1 MPEVLSCKCRINPNW
16 DLKIA
21 FWDAFGASR
30 FVSNNVRQKVRQA
43 RIHNKIID
51 KNCPESKDEK
61 IRINRSFYNDC
72 LRELKHENP
81 FLYEID
87 STALQESTE
96 RLQRAY
102 KRYDKRL
109 SGEPKIK
116 TLKNPVQ
123 SFTIKNINN
132 SIRLKDNYIR
142 LNKYGFIKLR
152 GLRPILGRIQTVTIL
167 YDKGRWF
174 AILTYRIEI
183 RIDPLP
189 LTGKA
194 VGIDVGLKNYITLS
208 TGEVIAKPDTR
219 DLDDKIKKQ
228 RKIVSRRFQ
237 SSPYGSNYLKAVEKL
252 QRLEHKRN
260 DIINDFHHKISKKIV
275 TEYDIIVMETLNIK
289 GMLKNHHVSS
299 GIHDA
304 AWYKLKQKIK
314 YKAELYGK
322 TFIEIDQWFASTK
335 TCHKCGHKNNN
346 ITLKDREWN
355 CPKCGTHHE
364 RDHNAAINI
373 LNEGLKTLK
382 KNKPRGPGG

>member
-1 MPEVLSCKCRINPNW
+1 MPEVLSCKCGINPNW

-51 KNCPESKDEK
+51 KNFPESKDKK

-87 STALQESTE
+87 STALQDATE

-123 SFTIKNINN
+123 SFTIKNVNN
-132 SIRLKDNYIR
+132 SIRLKGNYIR

-152 GLRPILGRIQTVTIL
+152 GLRPVLGRIQTVTIL

-174 AILTYRIEI
+174 AILTYS
-183 RIDPLP
+183 
-189 LTGKA
+189 A
-194 VGIDVGLKNYITLS
+194 S
-208 TGEVIAKPDTR
+208 
-219 DLDDKIKKQ
+219 
-228 RKIVSRRFQ
+228 
-237 SSPYGSNYLKAVEKL
+237 
-252 QRLEHKRN
+252 
-260 DIINDFHHKISKKIV
+260 IN
-275 TEYDIIVMETLNIK
+275 
-289 GMLKNHHVSS
+289 
-299 GIHDA
+299 
-304 AWYKLKQKIK
+304 
-314 YKAELYGK
+314 
-322 TFIEIDQWFASTK
+322 
-335 TCHKCGHKNNN
+335 
-346 ITLKDREWN
+346 R
-355 CPKCGTHHE
+355 
-364 RDHNAAINI
+364 
-373 LNEGLKTLK
+373 
-382 KNKPRGPGG
+382 

>member
-1 MPEVLSCKCRINPNW
+1 MSDVMSCKCRINPNW
-16 DLKIA
+16 DLKFA

-30 FVSNNVRQKVRQA
+30 FVNNNVRHEVRQA
-43 RIHNKIID
+43 RIHNKITN
-51 KNCPESKDEK
+51 KNYPESKDEMIK
-61 IRINRSFYNDC
+61 INRSFYNDC
-72 LRELKHENP
+72 LRELKHKNP

-87 STALQESTE
+87 STALQDATE

-102 KRYDKRL
+102 QRYDKRL

-123 SFTIKNINN
+123 SFTIKNVNN
-132 SIRLKDNYIR
+132 SIRIKDNYIR
-142 LNKYGFIKLR
+142 LNKYGFIKLY
-152 GLRPILGRIQTVTIL
+152 GLRPINGRIQTVTIL
-167 YDKGRWF
+167 YDKGRWY
-174 AILTYRIEI
+174 AIITYRIEI
-183 RIDPLP
+183 KIDPLP

-208 TGEVIAKPDTR
+208 TGEVIAKPDTS

-228 RKIVSRRFQ
+228 RKIISRRYQ
-237 SSPYGSNYLKAVEKL
+237 VSPYGSNYLKAVEKL

-275 TEYDIIVMETLNIK
+275 TQYDIIVMETLNIK
-289 GMLKNHHVSS
+289 GMLKNHNVSS

-322 TFIEIDQWFASTK
+322 TFIEIDRFFASTK
-335 TCHKCGHKNNN
+335 TCYKCGYKNNN
-346 ITLKDREWN
+346 LTLKDREWN
-355 CPKCGTHHE
+355 CPKCGTQHE

-373 LNEGLKTLK
+373 LNEGLRIL
-382 KNKPRGPGG
+382 KNKPRGPGR

>member
-1 MPEVLSCKCRINPNW
+1 MYFMVDVLSCKCRINPNW

-61 IRINRSFYNDC
+61 IRTNRSFYNDC

-96 RLQRAY
+96 RLQKAY

-123 SFTIKNINN
+123 SFTIKNVNN
-132 SIRLKDNYIR
+132 SIRLKGNYIR

-152 GLRPILGRIQTVTIL
+152 GLRPVLGRIQTVTIL
-167 YDKGRWF
+167 YDKRRWL

-183 RIDPLP
+183 QINPLP

-237 SSPYGSNYLKAVEKL
+237 YGSNYLKAIEEL

-260 DIINDFHHKISKKIV
+260 NIIDDFHHKISKKLV

-289 GMLKNHHVSS
+289 GMLKNHHVST

-304 AWYKLKQKIK
+304 SWYKLKQKIK

-346 ITLKDREWN
+346 ITIKDREWN

-382 KNKPRGPGG
+382 NKPRGPGR

>member
-51 KNCPESKDEK
+51 KNCPESKDKK

-109 SGEPKIK
+109 SGEPRIK

-152 GLRPILGRIQTVTIL
+152 GLRPIRGRIQTVTIL
-167 YDKGRWF
+167 YDKGRWY

-183 RIDPLP
+183 HIDSLP

-194 VGIDVGLKNYITLS
+194 VGIDVGLK
-208 TGEVIAKPDTR
+208 KDTR

-237 SSPYGSNYLKAVEKL
+237 VSSYGSNYRKAVEKL
-252 QRLEHKRN
+252 QQLEHKRN
-260 DIINDFHHKISKKIV
+260 NIINDFHHKISKKIV

-346 ITLKDREWN
+346 LTLKDREWN

-373 LNEGLKTLK
+373 LKEGLKTLK
-382 KNKPRGPGG
+382 KINLGDLGDSLEYFPFI